1 MSLTE
6 QINAARTEMHRLA
19 EIYGYRSAEVLEANE
34 ALDGLIFEAQRRWA
48 A

>member
-1 MSLTE
+1 MPE
-6 QINAARTEMHRLA
+6 IERQRTEMHRLA
-19 EIYGYRSAEVLEANE
+19 EIYWYRSAEVLEASE